1 MKHNKFL
8 FLAIFGMVLIIAL
21 MGVLVACGTNKTVTN
36 TVTAAAPTA
45 TATTTATTTATST
58 ATVTAT
64 ATKTVK
70 PITLIFSSHDREG
83 GVWAETYDPFFA
95 EIEERTNGGI
105 KIEQHWNGELAGF
118 FESYATCAEG
128 TVDMTQTEVQMYPNV
143 FPMEDLT
150 TLVSPDSMTWGR
162 SQLWQE
168 LTDISPVLQQAF
180 TAGNVKLLF
189 RTCNFPCHAT
199 MRTGAAIR
207 SFADFKGKKFLTT
220 GKYDSLKWEA
230 LGMVPVSMMPDE
242 TFMNLQTGVI
252 DGVYFDASSIWDF
265 GMEDII
271 KSITYA
277 NFAGGVFSCIMNLD
291 TWNSLPA
298 EYQQIITEAAA
309 KVPALKDA
317 IQWRLNDEY
326 LAKAEEKGMEYIELP
341 QSDLVKITE
350 SLYPI
355 REMWLKEMEDKG
367 LPGQQL
373 MDDMLRLEKKY
384 SGDEYKPK

>member
-1 MKHNKFL
+1 MIGKTNKHL
-8 FLAIFGMVLIIAL
+8 MMLIIGVSLVLL
-21 MGVLVACGTNKTVTN
+21 MAFAAACGEP
-36 TVTAAAPTA
+36 APT
-45 TATTTATTTATST
+45 TTTTTAPAPTTTTPPFE
-58 ATVTAT
+58 
-64 ATKTVK
+64 

-83 GVWAETYDPFFA
+83 GVWAETFDPFFA

-105 KIEQHWNGELAGF
+105 IIEEHWNGELAGF

-128 TVDMTQTEVQMYPNV
+128 TVDMTQTEVQMYPNL

-180 TAGNVKLLF
+180 TDANVKLLF

-199 MRTGAAIR
+199 MREGAAIR
-207 SFADFKGKKFLTT
+207 SFEDFAGKKFLTT
-220 GKYDSLKWEA
+220 GEYDSMKWEA
-230 LGMVPVSMMPDE
+230 LGMIPVSMMPDE
-242 TFMNLQTGVI
+242 TVMNLQTGVI

-298 EYQQIITEAAA
+298 EYQQIIEEAAA

-317 IQWRLNDEY
+317 YMWQVNEEY
-326 LAKAEEKGMEYIELP
+326 LDKAVNEYGMEYIELP
-341 QSDLVKITE
+341 PGDLHKITE
-350 SLYPI
+350 TIYPI
-355 REMWLKEMEDKG
+355 REQWVEKMEAMG

-373 MDDMLRLEKKY
+373 LDDMLRLEEKY
-384 SGDEYKPK
+384 SGDEYAPK